1 MDDKFG
7 FCGLIWIISMFLL
20 ISVFK
25 EWGFPDWLTIILS
38 LIISLAIFT
47 WTYIKWTK

>member
-7 FCGLIWIISMFLL
+7 LSGLIWIISMCVL

-25 EWGFPDWLTIILS
+25 KWGFPGWLTIILS
-38 LIISLAIFT
+38 LLISLAIFA
-47 WTYIKWTK
+47 WVYIKWTK